1 MKEREK
7 ERNREYNFIFEF
19 YLNFNAR
26 GGELGRGGK
35 GK

>member
-1 MKEREK
+1 MNEGEK
-7 ERNREYNFIFEF
+7 EREYNFIFEF